1 MKSAIFALDISFI
14 SSSLNSSVPH
24 LALFSSA
31 FSAFEKSS
39 GLASLSA
46 AKERFDNKQKNTNK
60 ITISEDKKSIINK
73 DKDWNNSSYGSMEIP
88 STSGLICKWFLK
100 IEAEDGWMI
109 GFASKPFILIS

>member
-60 ITISEDKKSIINK
+60 ITDRLFEEFNLLLFIITL
-73 DKDWNNSSYGSMEIP
+73 Y
-88 STSGLICKWFLK
+88 L
-100 IEAEDGWMI
+100 
-109 GFASKPFILIS
+109 

>member
-46 AKERFDNKQKNTNK
+46 AKERFDKKQKNTNK
-60 ITISEDKKSIINK
+60 ITDRLFEEFNLLLFIITL
-73 DKDWNNSSYGSMEIP
+73 Y
-88 STSGLICKWFLK
+88 L
-100 IEAEDGWMI
+100 
-109 GFASKPFILIS
+109 